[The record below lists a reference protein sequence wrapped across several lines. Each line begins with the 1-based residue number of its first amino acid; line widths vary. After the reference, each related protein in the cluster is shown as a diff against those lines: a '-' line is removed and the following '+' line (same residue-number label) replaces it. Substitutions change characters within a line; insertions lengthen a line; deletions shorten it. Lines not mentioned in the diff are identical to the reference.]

1 MKTYALD
8 YETYYD
14 KDCSIRTLGPLGY
27 FNHPDF
33 DAYMV
38 SVVGDDGYEF
48 VGHPKDFDWGIIED
62 NIVLAHNAS
71 FDETLYKFGVDKG
84 LWPEVKY
91 AAWYC
96 TADMAAYCGLP
107 RNLAGSCKYALG
119 VEPDKSTRT
128 NMLGKRWE
136 DMDSE
141 FRSEVEEYALQ
152 DSRLCLQLWQRLSSE
167 WPDHEKEI
175 SRVNREALQNGIPID
190 IDELHAAKERVHQYL
205 FEAESCIPWMGEKQ
219 TLSRVAFNDECRKMG
234 IEPPKSLAK
243 NNAAAQEWIKK
254 HGEKYKW
261 VKAVGEWRRINSMLR
276 KLEAIDHATMADGRY
291 YGNIMYWGAHTGRF
305 SGGGGNFN
313 LQNLPRKEMFGA
325 DLRKLI
331 KPPQGKKLIV
341 VDLSQIEVRTLLW
354 LAKDKEMLKTV
365 EESDDIYEAFAI
377 KFGYWDNSKGILR
390 IEDPNLRHIVKAMVL
405 GAGFMAGPKAFGAAY
420 GVDEEKAQECITTY
434 RKHMKKVTQLWDE
447 IGGRMY
453 DSQVLDPDNIDEI
466 HPYTED
472 LPLRK
477 IKYGHLNRK
486 KINKNDKYAATI
498 ATIIK
503 HSKPVYVRLWQG
515 LVTENLAQGLA
526 RDIFADSL
534 VRLEKSGH
542 KILFHVHDEV
552 IIEADEEGADETLEE
567 VIKIMSTPPD
577 WIPDIPLAA
586 EGSVLDHYEK

>member
-62 NIVLAHNAS
+62 SIVLAHNAS

-84 LWPEVKY
+84 WWPEVKY

-107 RNLAGSCKYALG
+107 RNLAGACKYALK

-128 NMLGKRWE
+128 NMLGKHWD
-136 DMDSE
+136 DMDLL
-141 FRSEVEEYALQ
+141 FREEVEEYALQ
-152 DSRLCLQLWQRLSSE
+152 DSRLCLQLWERLKDQ

-175 SRVNREALQNGIPID
+175 SRVNREALQRGIPID
-190 IDELHAAKERVHQYL
+190 VDELQKAKERVHQYL

-234 IEPPKSLAK
+234 IEPPASLAK
-243 NNAAAQEWIKK
+243 DNIEAQKWIKK

-276 KLEAIDHATMADGRY
+276 KLEAIDNATMPDGRY

-325 DLRKLI
+325 DLRRLI
-331 KPPQGKKLIV
+331 KPQEGKKLVV

-377 KFGYWDNSKGILR
+377 KFGYWDKSQGSLKV
-390 IEDPNLRHIVKAMVL
+390 EDPNLRHIVKAMVL

-420 GVDEEKAQECITTY
+420 GVEEDKAQECINTY
-434 RKHMKKVTQLWDE
+434 RKHMKKVAKLWSD
-447 IGGRMY
+447 IGENMRGHCSMGSNVNRVSDY
-453 DSQVLDPDNIDEI
+453 SE
-466 HPYTED
+466 E
-472 LPLRK
+472 LPLRE
-477 IKYGHLNRK
+477 IKYGHIKKK
-486 KINKNDKYAATI
+486 KINKKDKYPSVL

-515 LVTENLAQGLA
+515 LITENLAQGLA

-552 IIEADEEGADETLEE
+552 IIETAEEGADEVLED

-586 EGSVLDHYEK
+586 EGAVLDHYEK